1 MINAKY
7 FSTLPEIKRIRITNI
22 NGKNKKN
29 NNNIHKTNM
38 NLIEL
43 ICLFY
48 WFPAMI
54 FKIII
59 FNES

>member
-1 MINAKY
+1 MEKI
-7 FSTLPEIKRIRITNI
+7 
-22 NGKNKKN
+22 KN